1 MGGSQM
7 LAAASGGHGSYSGG
21 GGSSS
26 CFTIDICPDLLIAA
40 IAAAAAGAFYLIYT
54 GITKASAKRRK
65 RSSMPFD
72 DALIDPITFVSEH
85 VTDILFSGESI
96 DSQIH
101 NCILSSLN
109 FFFIQ

>member
-1 MGGSQM
+1 M

-72 DALIDPITFVSEH
+72 DALIDPISFVSEH

-96 DSQIH
+96 DSLH
-101 NCILSSLN
+101 TK
-109 FFFIQ
+109 FFKLLLHSVARI

>member
-1 MGGSQM
+1 M

-54 GITKASAKRRK
+54 GITKVK
-65 RSSMPFD
+65 
-72 DALIDPITFVSEH
+72 T
-85 VTDILFSGESI
+85 ILFPSAI
-96 DSQIH
+96 PPD
-101 NCILSSLN
+101 
-109 FFFIQ
+109 